1 MAGKA
6 RIFQNETGDT
16 GAIHSIG
23 NGSIIGYG
31 QGPNIVSVY
40 APYTSPNH
48 FTLKVESDGR
58 TWETSREPHTDIHH
72 HHAGEGC
79 DRIHM
84 LDYCHTD
91 YPCLIREIRCAETFS
106 LELCFPGIT
115 DSHMSGLFADAGYQ
129 CITYVVKGGNPIIFH
144 TSHTPFTGHVLI
156 SRACSSIAE
165 IGANRWRIT
174 CSPGETMLLASGA
187 EDAGTVILGLR
198 EIVGSGLEGIQ
209 VDRDVCVH
217 ANAPAG
223 PLTASHLKD
232 RRVFWKRYAARRN
245 TAGEPDYVDAA
256 IVCIKT
262 QQSVQGGLPSC
273 RELQYG
279 YSRDNYGPS
288 RAFLALGYHED
299 ARKVLDFRFN
309 KWRIFGGLRNAEGM
323 GCFEPRHFS
332 ENEEVEQTS
341 YTVLSARDY
350 WQATKDDTYIHM
362 VFPML
367 LWCLQVQIPYLH
379 HDMLPFNGDETY
391 IAGGLLGRSAV
402 NHGSA
407 ESTLMFIEGA
417 LWLSGWAVRNGRTR
431 EVFGLEAAAFKAKA
445 VYRRNFLSEGK
456 LLANNPRRMD
466 ADMPCLSANRGVC
479 AQADYVSGHRFGHEA
494 FYVGLLLHDGKGHFV
509 RDMEL
514 PSGGYRGEAEPA
526 KEIGQVLVTPAWFR
540 SALFNDAEMLRMAR
554 SFMRMDRENLVVAG
568 HEPAMLLYALCRHGG
583 TKEEIT
589 EARNLVRAYANEN
602 GSWDEYYRNGHT
614 ITVRH
619 RPWET
624 GYSLEALLLSE
635 SFLA

>member
-72 HHAGEGC
+72 HHAGEGR

-174 CSPGETMLLASGA
+174 CSPGEAMLLASGA

-198 EIVGSGLEGIQ
+198 EIVGSGLEGVQ
-209 VDRDVCVH
+209 ADRDVCVH
-217 ANAPAG
+217 ANASAG
-223 PLTASHLKD
+223 PLTASHLED
-232 RRVFWKRYAARRN
+232 RRVYWKRYAARRD

-288 RAFLALGYHED
+288 RAFLALGYHVSNPD
-299 ARKVLDFRFN
+299 IFRKTRKWSRHPIRFCRRVTIGRPPKTTPTFIWSSQCFFGAFRF
-309 KWRIFGGLRNAEGM
+309 KFRICITTCCHSTETRRISQAACWGA
-323 GCFEPRHFS
+323 
-332 ENEEVEQTS
+332 
-341 YTVLSARDY
+341 AR
-350 WQATKDDTYIHM
+350 
-362 VFPML
+362 
-367 LWCLQVQIPYLH
+367 
-379 HDMLPFNGDETY
+379 
-391 IAGGLLGRSAV
+391 
-402 NHGSA
+402 
-407 ESTLMFIEGA
+407 
-417 LWLSGWAVRNGRTR
+417 
-431 EVFGLEAAAFKAKA
+431 
-445 VYRRNFLSEGK
+445 
-456 LLANNPRRMD
+456 
-466 ADMPCLSANRGVC
+466 
-479 AQADYVSGHRFGHEA
+479 
-494 FYVGLLLHDGKGHFV
+494 
-509 RDMEL
+509 
-514 PSGGYRGEAEPA
+514 
-526 KEIGQVLVTPAWFR
+526 
-540 SALFNDAEMLRMAR
+540 
-554 SFMRMDRENLVVAG
+554 
-568 HEPAMLLYALCRHGG
+568 
-583 TKEEIT
+583 
-589 EARNLVRAYANEN
+589 
-602 GSWDEYYRNGHT
+602 
-614 ITVRH
+614 
-619 RPWET
+619 
-624 GYSLEALLLSE
+624 
-635 SFLA
+635 